1 MNSKFRYYYLIAQKI
16 TKGKTK
22 LLNVA
27 TIVALLSIIV
37 GNIALLLSLAV
48 LDGFDLKLH
57 DIAVKF
63 TSHISARSF
72 NKSPLE
78 NHNEVK
84 QKLLTKFNTN
94 NNSNNN
100 NNLINNISTVIE
112 KEALIRAKEYIDGVL
127 VRGIEDTT
135 AIEKLRPYF
144 IQGSYKFSSNNSK
157 EIFISKR
164 LADKM
169 NIKIGERVI
178 LYSILKSEGNIPKSK
193 IIQLKLKGIYST
205 GFASWDDL
213 LVIIPLDV
221 AQNLFNMKG
230 AVTTLEITLNINDK
244 NQINNLEKQN
254 EINNLAIKMENYI
267 GYPYYFQTVYD
278 FHRAIFNWIALQKEP
293 IPLVLGLIS
302 LVAALNIIT
311 ALIIAAVEKTHSI
324 GILRTMGMSKKD
336 LRIIFALRGFIIGLI
351 GSLIGCVLSFTIL
364 WLQFK
369 FEFFKLNAGVH
380 FLETVPVS
388 INYKYF
394 LFVFAFSVFL
404 SVLASLVPSV
414 IATRISPLKAI
425 KFK

>member
-1 MNSKFRYYYLIAQKI
+1 MNYRLKYYFFIAQKI

-22 LLNVA
+22 LLNIA
-27 TIVALLSIIV
+27 TIVALLSIIL

-48 LDGFDLKLH
+48 LDGFDIKLH

-78 NHNEVK
+78 NHKEVK
-84 QKLLTKFNTN
+84 QKLLVKFNE
-94 NNSNNN
+94 NNN
-100 NNLINNISTVIE
+100 NKKKLIGNISNVIE
-112 KEALIRAKEYIDGVL
+112 KEALIRAKDYIDGVL
-127 VRGIEDTT
+127 VRGVEDYN
-135 AIEKLRPYF
+135 AIKKLQPYF
-144 IQGSYKFSSNNSK
+144 IQGTYKFSAINAR
-157 EIFISKR
+157 EILVSKR

-169 NIKIGERVI
+169 NIKIGDKVI
-178 LYSILKSEGNIPKSK
+178 LYSILKSDGKIPKSK
-193 IIQLKLKGIYST
+193 ILQFKLKGIYST

-213 LVIIPLDV
+213 LVIIPLQV

-230 AVTTLEITLNINDK
+230 AVTTLEITLNTNET
-244 NQINNLEKQN
+244 NQINNSEKQK
-254 EINNLAIKMENYI
+254 EISDLAITMENYI
-267 GYPYYFQTVYD
+267 GYPYFFQTVYD
-278 FHRAIFNWIALQKEP
+278 FHRAIFNWISLQKEP

-311 ALIIAAVEKTHSI
+311 ALIIAVVEKTHSI

-336 LRIIFALRGFIIGLI
+336 IRIVFSIRGLVIGLI
-351 GSLIGCVLSFTIL
+351 GSFIGCFLSFIIL
-364 WLQFK
+364 LLQFK

-394 LFVFAFSVFL
+394 LFVFVFSIFL

>member
-37 GNIALLLSLAV
+37 GNIALLLSLSV

-72 NKSPLE
+72 NKSPLT
-78 NHNEVK
+78 NQNEVRE
-84 QKLLTKFNTN
+84 KLLLKFNKQTTN
-94 NNSNNN
+94 NQVV
-100 NNLINNISTVIE
+100 IKNISTVIE
-112 KEALIRAKEYIDGVL
+112 KEALIRAKDFIDGVL
-127 VRGIEDTT
+127 VRGIEDTI

-144 IQGSYKFSSNNSK
+144 IQGSYKFSSNNAK

-169 NIKIGERVI
+169 DIKIGDRVI

-213 LVIIPLDV
+213 LVIIPLEL
-221 AQNLFNMKG
+221 AQNLFNMKD
-230 AVTTLEITLNINDK
+230 AVTTLEITLNSNEN

-254 EINNLAIKMENYI
+254 EINNLALKMENYI

-336 LRIIFALRGFIIGLI
+336 LRIIFALRGFIIGVV
-351 GSLIGCVLSFTIL
+351 GSLIGCFLSFSIL

-394 LFVFAFSVFL
+394 LFVFAFSIFL